1 MIAVV
6 AELDAIGSRYVE
18 EILSQAG
25 LTWISQTSDSLI
37 SMATAPAVIVL
48 SGNGSLSPDAR
59 GRIEMW
65 VGNGCGL
72 VTTGGTWGLD
82 DVLGASARPME
93 LDGYIGELDDDHPV
107 VGQLESS
114 LHVFSG
120 VALRSISATPL
131 AVLLDADRAES
142 LGEAIVVR
150 RLGQGA
156 VVAIG
161 PNVAGSV
168 YHIQHGHSIERDG
181 EPAPDGSAPIDDRI
195 LKTDDGV
202 VLDWTFD
209 RIQSLPDEPVAECPG
224 KDAAY
229 PDGDTPWFGYPIADE
244 LRVILLNAI
253 HWAAATSG
261 QLLPALA
268 AWPNELPAVGMIS
281 HDSDGNLDAGAQT
294 TLRALEEADITSTWC
309 HMWGPT
315 YPTTYTSSTFP
326 EIMKAGHEI
335 ALHYNSVA
343 HDGGTW
349 GRDHL
354 TTQAEFVRREAGIDQ
369 FVSNKNHY
377 LRWEGKVD
385 YFHWLVDEGI
395 AADQCKGPSKKGN
408 VGYPH
413 GSTQPWFPLDTE
425 QNAMIDV
432 LEIPLQ
438 FQDLWLTTPAYME
451 EQTIQQAIRHTG
463 VAHFLYHQV
472 HIHNRPEVRE
482 ALLQTVDAGRKQGLE
497 WWTSARIND
506 WQRQRREISLDLRGD
521 RLIVTS
527 ACAMSGVTILVPD
540 DAGTSTLGNLPA
552 RTIVTDLD
560 VGETVISLG

>member
-6 AELDAIGSRYVE
+6 AEHDASRYVE
-18 EILSQAG
+18 EILDQAG
-25 LTWISQTSDSLI
+25 LTWTSHSPDSLTT
-37 SMATAPAVIVL
+37 MADEPAVIVL
-48 SGNGSLSPDAR
+48 SGNGALSQDAR

-72 VTTGGTWGLD
+72 VTTGGIWGLD
-82 DVLGASARPME
+82 DVLGVSARPIE
-93 LDGYIGELDDDHPV
+93 SEGYIGELDDDHPV
-107 VGQLESS
+107 VGNLESS

-120 VALRSISATPL
+120 VVLRSISGTPV
-131 AVLLDADRAES
+131 AALLDADRAES
-142 LGEAIVVR
+142 LGDAIVVR
-150 RLGQGA
+150 RVGQGA
-156 VVAIG
+156 AVAIG
-161 PNVAGSV
+161 PNISASV
-168 YHIQHGHSIERDG
+168 LHIQLGHSIERDG
-181 EPAPDGSAPIDDRI
+181 EPAPDGTAPIDDGI

-209 RIQSLPDEPVAECPG
+209 RVQSMPDDPVIDCPG
-224 KDAAY
+224 KDDAY
-229 PDGDTPWFGYPIADE
+229 PDGDTPWFGYPVADE
-244 LRVILLNAI
+244 LRAILLNAI
-253 HWAAATSG
+253 HWAAAASG
-261 QLLPALA
+261 QLLPSVA
-268 AWPNELPAVGMIS
+268 AWPRELPAVGMIS

-294 TLRALEEADITSTWC
+294 TLRTLEAAEIDSTWC

-315 YPTTYTSSTFP
+315 YPTTYESSTFP
-326 EIMKAGHEI
+326 AIMRAGHEI
-335 ALHYNSVA
+335 ALHYNAVT

-354 TTQAEFVRREAGIDQ
+354 ATQAEFVRKEAGIDQ
-369 FVSNKNHY
+369 FISNKNHY

-413 GSTQPWFPLDTE
+413 GSTQPWFPLDTT
-425 QNAMIDV
+425 QDSMIDV

-438 FQDLWLTTPAYME
+438 FQDLWLTTPAYMKD
-451 EQTIQQAIRHTG
+451 QTIQQAIRHHG

-482 ALLQTVDAGRKQGLE
+482 ALLQTVKAGREHGLE

-506 WQRQRREISLDLRGD
+506 WQRQRRGLSLVLRGE

-527 ACAMSGVTILVPD
+527 AYALSGVTILVPD
-540 DAGTSTLGNLPA
+540 DSGTTRLGNLPA

-560 VGETVISLG
+560 VGETVVSLV